1 MIKSFKHKGLK
12 KFFLNGDVQGITN
25 THSKKLR
32 LILTKLNTIANAR
45 DMNFPGSGLHEL
57 KGELDEFWSVSVNG
71 NWRIIFRVK
80 DNEVF
85 DVDYLD
91 YH

>member
-1 MIKSFKHKGLK
+1 MIKTFKHKGLK
-12 KFFLNGDVQGITN
+12 KFFLNGDVRGITN
-25 THSKKLR
+25 THSNKLR
-32 LILTKLNTIANAR
+32 LILTKLNAIASVS

-57 KGELDEFWSVSVNG
+57 KGELNEFWSISVNG

-80 DNEVF
+80 ENDVF